1 MAALVVIVTVDVGDF
16 PASPCPECASRPADE
31 QHPEHFWTLR
41 KNGRTVDCELQF
53 HGEFV

>member
-1 MAALVVIVTVDVGDF
+1 VAALVVIVTVDVGDF